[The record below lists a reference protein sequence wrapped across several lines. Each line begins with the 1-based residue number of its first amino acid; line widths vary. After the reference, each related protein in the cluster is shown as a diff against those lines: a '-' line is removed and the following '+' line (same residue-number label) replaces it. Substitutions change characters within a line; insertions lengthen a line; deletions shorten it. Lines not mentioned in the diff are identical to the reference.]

1 MFRNISIVE
10 RITIDCCRLKVALF
24 LMQRVTIQKLSIMEL
39 KEYVLNYTVKIKYSD
54 VSKTTQKIDRNQY
67 TTRCMNTHQHT

>member
-54 VSKTTQKIDRNQY
+54 IMFRRQRKKLTEINIQPDV
-67 TTRCMNTHQHT
+67 

>member
-24 LMQRVTIQKLSIMEL
+24 LMQRVTIQKLSIVEL

-54 VSKTTQKIDRNQY
+54 IMFRRQRKKLTEINIQPDV
-67 TTRCMNTHQHT
+67 

>member
-54 VSKTTQKIDRNQY
+54 IMFFEDNAKN
-67 TTRCMNTHQHT
+67 